1 MSQLWLSYTKV
12 KQALTSLQLGKM
24 MLLVALTNW

>member
-12 KQALTSLQLGKM
+12 KQALISLQLGKM